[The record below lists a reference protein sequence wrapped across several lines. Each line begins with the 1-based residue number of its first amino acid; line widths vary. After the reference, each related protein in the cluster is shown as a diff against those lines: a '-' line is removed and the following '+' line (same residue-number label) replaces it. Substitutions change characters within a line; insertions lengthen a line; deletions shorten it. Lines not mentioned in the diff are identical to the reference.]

1 VNVLV
6 DTSIWSLALQH
17 RRQGLTA
24 SDHALIGAL
33 ADLVGYGRAQ
43 LIGPVRQEVLSGIRE
58 QAQFDRLREALRLY
72 EETTLVINDFEE
84 AARMSN
90 ECRRRGIAG
99 SPVDFLLCAV
109 AERHH
114 WQIFTTDRDFEHYHR
129 VLGLKLF
136 PVPAQTPKRLP

>member
-1 VNVLV
+1 MNVLV
-6 DTSIWSLALQH
+6 DTSIWSLALRH
-17 RRQGLTA
+17 KRHGLTQ
-24 SDHALIGAL
+24 SDHVLIRAL

-58 QAQFDRLREALRLY
+58 QAQLVRLRDALRLY
-72 EETTLVINDFEE
+72 EETALITNDFEE

-90 ECRRRGIAG
+90 ECRQRGITG

-114 WQIFTTDRDFEHYHR
+114 WQIFTTDHDFEQYR
-129 VLGLKLF
+129 RILGLALF
-136 PVPAQTPKRLP
+136 SA

>member
-1 VNVLV
+1 MSVLV
-6 DTSIWSLALQH
+6 DSSIWSLALRH
-17 RRQGLTA
+17 KRHGLTA
-24 SDHALIGAL
+24 SDHVLIRAL

-58 QAQFDRLREALRLY
+58 HAQFVRLRNALRLY
-72 EETTLVINDFEE
+72 EETTLTTKDFEE

-90 ECRRRGIAG
+90 ECRLRGVAG

-114 WQIFTTDRDFEHYHR
+114 WQIFTTDRDFDHYQR
-129 VLGLKLF
+129 ILGLTLF
-136 PVPAQTPKRLP
+136 PIPA

>member
-6 DTSIWSLALQH
+6 DTPIWSLAL
-17 RRQGLTA
+17 RRKRRGLTP
-24 SDHALIGAL
+24 SDHVLIRAL

-58 QAQFDRLREALRLY
+58 QAQFVRLREALRLY
-72 EETTLVINDFEE
+72 EETTLVVDDFEE

-90 ECRRRGIAG
+90 ECRRRGITG

-109 AERHH
+109 AGRHQ
-114 WQIFTTDRDFEHYHR
+114 WQIFTTDRDFHR
-129 VLGLKLF
+129 YRRILGLTLF
-136 PVPAQTPKRLP
+136 SIPA